1 MSKYSENYK
10 KTTDGYNK
18 IMLCI
23 DTAIALPQLGCI
35 PNIVD
40 NWVDLVELYCN
51 QVAQDKKDRHR
62 KKNANQLVEVAKG
75 MFEDL
80 KGRYQY
86 ALQVLSPKDYEGN
99 FRPVR
104 VKTLQEI
111 ANGTEDNPQYAIIQ
125 EDEEDGDDEE

>member
-18 IMLCI
+18 ILLCI
-23 DTAIALPQLGCI
+23 DTAIVLQQLECI

-51 QVAQDKKDRHR
+51 QVARDKKDRHR
-62 KKNANQLVEVAKG
+62 KKNANELADVAKG
-75 MFEDL
+75 MFETL
-80 KGRYQY
+80 KARYQY
-86 ALQVLSPKDYEGN
+86 ALQVLSPREYEGN
-99 FRPVR
+99 FRPVK
-104 VKTLQEI
+104 VKTIQEMI
-111 ANGTEDNPQYAIIQ
+111 SGDAEQSQYVIIQ

>member
-23 DTAIALPQLGCI
+23 DTAVVLPQLECI

-62 KKNANQLVEVAKG
+62 KKNANQLAEVAKG
-75 MFEDL
+75 MFENL
-80 KGRYQY
+80 KSRYQY

-99 FRPVR
+99 FRPVK
-104 VKTLQEI
+104 VKTIQEMI
-111 ANGTEDNPQYAIIQ
+111 SGETEQPQYVIIQ
-125 EDEEDGDDEE
+125 EDEEDGDNEE

>member
-23 DTAIALPQLGCI
+23 DTAIVLPQLRCI

-62 KKNANQLVEVAKG
+62 KKNANQLADVAKG

-80 KGRYQY
+80 KARYQS

-99 FRPVR
+99 FHPVK
-104 VKTLQEI
+104 VKTIQEMI
-111 ANGTEDNPQYAIIQ
+111 SGETEQPQYMIIQ

>member
-23 DTAIALPQLGCI
+23 DTAVVLPQLGCI

-62 KKNANQLVEVAKG
+62 KKNSNQLAEVAKG
-75 MFEDL
+75 MFENL
-80 KGRYQY
+80 KARYQY

-99 FRPVR
+99 FSPVK
-104 VKTLQEI
+104 VKTIQEMI
-111 ANGTEDNPQYAIIQ
+111 SGETEQPQYVIIQ